1 MEDGKVVDL
10 LNNLELLQDYS
21 SFKLN
26 ALFMIDTIHRV
37 KVIQKGGQ
45 NSIQTGEE

>member
-1 MEDGKVVDL
+1 MEDGKVVDP

-37 KVIQKGGQ
+37 KVGQ